1 MILKCG
7 RVIYLGL
14 SPYVVKPMFWF
25 SLLANEIA
33 GNFISS
39 SGCGP
44 DFYEGRAPDDMAH
57 NLSCMLHIVIVQQVS
72 SFFSLSFFLHG
83 KNKPNGISSTSNTDD
98 TLRQMRMLGK
108 LSKQM
113 CWHLF

>member
-14 SPYVVKPMFWF
+14 SPYAVKPMFWF
-25 SLLANEIA
+25 GLLANEIA

-44 DFYEGRAPDDMAH
+44 DWRRALNNQALVKIENQSPTEWGHKVDRATRIGVGD
-57 NLSCMLHIVIVQQVS
+57 
-72 SFFSLSFFLHG
+72 
-83 KNKPNGISSTSNTDD
+83 
-98 TLRQMRMLGK
+98 
-108 LSKQM
+108 
-113 CWHLF
+113 